1 MNTFLLFFMKSVYY
15 FRSLTN
21 FVYLIRCYFDE
32 KAFYSFVFE
41 PEKSFVVF
49 IAMMPD
55 EIDFRVVYI

>member
-21 FVYLIRCYFDE
+21 FVYLIRCYFDG

-55 EIDFRVVYI
+55 